1 MFYHFVLKT
10 AIDQKI
16 SSIMTVTRT
25 LLGTKG
31 SLACDGNFRCWPKA
45 DTSSAVGRSHER
57 RSREK
62 NFSAGHYKD
71 LTETGNRARKVSG
84 TQGRLHAFY
93 GLQQLTWV
101 LSLNP
106 LRQTSEGR
114 GNTKRIEERGRGTR
128 KGKLLKHNKS
138 QFTNPPPPAPSP
150 DPPRSLSVRL
160 LAYVYANQ
168 PKDQCNLENS
178 FLLITI
184 VLIDENIHGI
194 LTHLVTH
201 PVQWNP
207 LKRMKTISQLSYI
220 KLNRSLLEF
229 TFKGRKCFYDRSNW
243 G

>member
-16 SSIMTVTRT
+16 SSMTVTRT
-25 LLGTKG
+25 LGTRG
-31 SLACDGNFRCWPKA
+31 FLACNGNFRCWPKA
-45 DTSSAVGRSHER
+45 DTSSAVGRS
-57 RSREK
+57 REK

-71 LTETGNRARKVSG
+71 LTKTGNRARKVSS

-114 GNTKRIEERGRGTR
+114 GNTKRVEERGRGTR

-138 QFTNPPPPAPSP
+138 QFTNPSPTPPP
-150 DPPRSLSVRL
+150 PPL
-160 LAYVYANQ
+160 LAEVLECSTIK
-168 PKDQCNLENS
+168 PRKDQCNLENS
-178 FLLITI
+178 FLLITV

-201 PVQWNP
+201 PVESNP